1 MIFSRSTDGGYSEK
15 RRYNL
20 TPNNALPTTC
30 TARTS
35 ARTTDIKCDYC
46 FERRSQGRSVGRPKP
61 TEGATVL
68 QGNDYCE

>member
-30 TARTS
+30 TART
-35 ARTTDIKCDYC
+35 TDIKCDYC

-61 TEGATVL
+61 TESATVL
-68 QGNDYCE
+68 PGK